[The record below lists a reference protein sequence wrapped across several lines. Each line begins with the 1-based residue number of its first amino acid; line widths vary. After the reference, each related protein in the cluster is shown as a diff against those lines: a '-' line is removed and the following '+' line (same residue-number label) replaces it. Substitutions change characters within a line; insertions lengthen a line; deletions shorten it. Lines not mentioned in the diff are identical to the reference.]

1 MHAQALALYLKAL
14 WVFDHAI
21 QRAKAALSLVP
32 QRQAAPMTQPTSLHD
47 ALRWL
52 QEQFSACLE
61 RAQQCKAQL
70 PGSGEGGDGAIDVAN
85 VDANELM
92 YKRALQLGRAA
103 AGKELL
109 GQRDSGL
116 EQYQHALLLFETIAM
131 DRMSDTDLAQ
141 LHKFIGNLRS
151 RISHLSALAKL
162 TATDKPGV
170 MMS

>member
-14 WVFDHAI
+14 WVFDRAI
-21 QRAKAALSLVP
+21 QQAKAALAQVP

-47 ALRWL
+47 VLRWL

-70 PGSGEGGDGAIDVAN
+70 PESGEGGDGTIDMAN

-131 DRMSDTDLAQ
+131 DRKCQNASDLAQ
-141 LHKFIGNLRS
+141 LKTFIGNLRS
-151 RISHLSALAKL
+151 RISHLSALS
-162 TATDKPGV
+162 TATVTSPEL
-170 MMS
+170 